1 MDDILKK
8 ELKDTIL
15 KTISNGIA
23 YSFMTPQE
31 RDQKEEELIEYL
43 REREY
48 QVLLE
53 NCMIYVLSED
63 WEKILMMELTRNT
76 LYFSPMNLKK
86 TSEVVYYVLQF
97 TAKGYLDTLMP
108 AKKKNKKEVIK
119 QEEDEVNPDE
129 EEETEDDRPAPN
141 FDFL

>member
-1 MDDILKK
+1 MDDLLKK

-23 YSFMTPQE
+23 YNFMSPEE
-31 RDQKEEELIEYL
+31 RDQKEQELIEYL
-43 REREY
+43 KEREY

-63 WEKILMMELTRNT
+63 WEKIVMMELTRNT
-76 LYFSPMNLKK
+76 LYFTPVNLKK

-108 AKKKNKKEVIK
+108 GAKKKKKEVIK
-119 QEEDEVNPDE
+119 QEEDEVSFEE
-129 EEETEDDRPAPN
+129 EEETEDDKPIPN

>member
-23 YSFMTPQE
+23 YSFMTPDE
-31 RDQKEEELIEYL
+31 RDQKEQELIEYL
-43 REREY
+43 KEREY

-63 WEKILMMELTRNT
+63 WQKILMMELTRNT
-76 LYFSPMNLKK
+76 LYFSPVNLKK

-97 TAKGYLDTLMP
+97 TAKGYLDTFAP
-108 AKKKNKKEVIK
+108 VKKKTKKEVIK
-119 QEEDEVNPDE
+119 QEEDEVNFDE
-129 EEETEDDRPAPN
+129 EEETEDDKPIPN